1 MAISIINSL
10 VNAINIDD
18 SLLDIKAESFE
29 DDIAESKR
37 NTLLRLKKYIQTQ
50 RGGKAFKIGFVFP
63 MPGIRRTIKNSTKT
77 DLGNAIK
84 YRKSPNRAGKS

>member
-18 SLLDIKAESFE
+18 RLLDIKADTFE
-29 DDIAESKR
+29 DDIDESKR

-63 MPGIRRTIKNSTKT
+63 MPGIRGTIKMY
-77 DLGNAIK
+77 L
-84 YRKSPNRAGKS
+84 KSVGMGL